1 MKIWIK
7 SQNRKNLIACDEIST
22 LNTLDGANLYGNGVL
37 LGKYDTEERAL
48 AIIDK
53 IQKFIMNG
61 CSFDDMYGS
70 RRVSKCNI
78 FIMPEE

>member
-1 MKIWIK
+1 MKIWVR
-7 SQNRKNLIACDEIST
+7 SQNNKNLIACNEIST
-22 LNTLDGANLYGNGVL
+22 LNTLDGVNIYGYCVL
-37 LGKYDTEERAL
+37 LGKYDTENRAL
-48 AIIDK
+48 EIIDK

-61 CSFDDMYGS
+61 SSFDDMYGS

>member
-1 MKIWIK
+1 MVMLALIIKIYICIK
-7 SQNRKNLIACDEIST
+7 NETVEWLSVI
-22 LNTLDGANLYGNGVL
+22 GANVYGNGVL

-48 AIIDK
+48 EIIDK

-61 CSFDDMYGS
+61 SSFDDMYGS
-70 RRVSKCNI
+70 RRVNKCNI